1 MAKARPEETD
11 QGTAKDVV
19 ENGERLEAPV
29 AFNSLISG
37 FSTWWILTAQSPQA
51 VVYSTVCLLLQDWD
65 FWCFL
70 PFLYSEAS
78 QKRPEESGCVS
89 LSLGLEEEGTAWFCS
104 GYSMWVLLQA
114 PPLSWM

>member
-1 MAKARPEETD
+1 M
-11 QGTAKDVV
+11 V

-51 VVYSTVCLLLQDWD
+51 VVYSTVCLLLQDWN

-70 PFLYSEAS
+70 PFLYSETS
-78 QKRPEESGCVS
+78 QRRPEESGRVS
-89 LSLGLEEEGTAWFCS
+89 LIFGVGGRGDCLVLFWLQDMGTICRHLLELDVIAVS
-104 GYSMWVLLQA
+104 GE
-114 PPLSWM
+114 